1 MESLLEYNSK
11 FIGTSQRVN
20 PELYKGIVKKV
31 RKYYRKNSPYGCAQN
46 IRAEVRDID
55 KAVEAN
61 RLRERMVDEFA
72 DGEMQKLNLFK
83 TNKLKFKNSQIVHI
97 NPRPIHIKR
106 LSDGAIDQ
114 KNNLNVSF
122 FEKRAKKGESN
133 KPRTAEVK
141 IRKNDEPFNHKKNS
155 ASSFQRPLTGLTGNK
170 RKIMRLASLDDI
182 MRSCDELQPRIKPEI
197 DFIEN
202 SQQEL
207 VSSTKNMKE
216 YINDLEDCMKL
227 AEDAKKM
234 EKLMEI
240 CRNSRKITRIMSV
253 EPGIKDEMLTVTRKL
268 VQLGGY
274 KV

>member
-1 MESLLEYNSK
+1 MLLSK
-11 FIGTSQRVN
+11 IFVGSSAN
-20 PELYKGIVKKV
+20 DFIVKV
-31 RKYYRKNSPYGCAQN
+31 ISG
-46 IRAEVRDID
+46 
-55 KAVEAN
+55 
-61 RLRERMVDEFA
+61 
-72 DGEMQKLNLFK
+72 
-83 TNKLKFKNSQIVHI
+83 
-97 NPRPIHIKR
+97 
-106 LSDGAIDQ
+106 
-114 KNNLNVSF
+114 VS
-122 FEKRAKKGESN
+122 
-133 KPRTAEVK
+133 
-141 IRKNDEPFNHKKNS
+141 
-155 ASSFQRPLTGLTGNK
+155 PLTGLTGNK